1 MKRFSLSTLFVI
13 LQIFSSKVFAF
24 RGPDPCDMY
33 DCSELGRSGNS
44 FFDNL
49 MAGVVALW
57 LIYCFLKY
65 PQFRKYSLFYIAFIL
80 SLGYLG
86 VTIGGIYGKLAGCI
100 AIAAAGFIGHKIL
113 IAMLDREPE
122 DAPKNVPTK
131 LHQTSVNDSPL
142 SEHQKNNKATPSP
155 STVLP
160 EKEKEIPPTRVI
172 VNVPPKPIKRSDLTH
187 SLNAENTLIYEMT
200 VSVIALLVQAISAS
214 ERVKKHAPSIK
225 KIDALKTLLE
235 SSLTNK
241 TTDRILFD
249 QLQTDMTSL
258 VVQFDPSRD
267 AEIWEIL
274 YEAFSLITNL
284 ANKLTFTAQDVAIAK
299 LGDSKY
305 SRDQAFSQMTLKE
318 LLAVAEAGDAEA
330 QYKLGVTYENGQGV
344 EDNCMAAARWYKL
357 SAQQGYAKAQFNLAL
372 LYKSGLGVTQNLQ
385 TAKHWMEQAANANMP
400 EAISALA
407 ASKKV

>member
-1 MKRFSLSTLFVI
+1 
-13 LQIFSSKVFAF
+13 
-24 RGPDPCDMY
+24 
-33 DCSELGRSGNS
+33 
-44 FFDNL
+44 
-49 MAGVVALW
+49 
-57 LIYCFLKY
+57 
-65 PQFRKYSLFYIAFIL
+65 
-80 SLGYLG
+80 
-86 VTIGGIYGKLAGCI
+86 
-100 AIAAAGFIGHKIL
+100 
-113 IAMLDREPE
+113 
-122 DAPKNVPTK
+122 
-131 LHQTSVNDSPL
+131 
-142 SEHQKNNKATPSP
+142 
-155 STVLP
+155 
-160 EKEKEIPPTRVI
+160 
-172 VNVPPKPIKRSDLTH
+172 
-187 SLNAENTLIYEMT
+187 MT
-200 VSVIALLVQAISAS
+200 VNVIALLVQAISAS
-214 ERVKKHAPSIK
+214 ERVKKHAPSVK

-235 SSLTNK
+235 SSVTNK

-267 AEIWEIL
+267 ADIWEIL

-330 QYKLGVTYENGQGV
+330 QYKLGVIYENGQGV

-357 SAQQGYAKAQFNLAL
+357 SAEQGYAKAQFNLAL
-372 LYKSGLGVTQNLQ
+372 LYKSGLGVTRNLQ

-400 EAISALA
+400 EAINALA

>member
-1 MKRFSLSTLFVI
+1 MIGAV
-13 LQIFSSKVFAF
+13 
-24 RGPDPCDMY
+24 G
-33 DCSELGRSGNS
+33 
-44 FFDNL
+44 
-49 MAGVVALW
+49 LW

-65 PQFRKYSLFYIAFIL
+65 SQFRKYSIFFIAYAL
-80 SLGYLG
+80 ALGYVG
-86 VTIGGIYGKLAGCI
+86 VTIGSIYGKLAGCI
-100 AIAAAGFIGHKIL
+100 AIAVAGFIGHKVL

-122 DAPKNVPTK
+122 DAPKNAPMK

-142 SEHQKNNKATPSP
+142 SEHQKNNKVTPS
-155 STVLP
+155 SSMVLP

-172 VNVPPKPIKRSDLTH
+172 VKVPPKPIKRSDLTH
-187 SLNAENTLIYEMT
+187 SLNAENTLIYEMI
-200 VSVIALLVQAISAS
+200 VSVIALLVQAINAS
-214 ERVKKHAPSIK
+214 ERVKKHAASIK

-267 AEIWEIL
+267 ADIWEIL

-299 LGDSKY
+299 LGDSKS

-330 QYKLGVTYENGQGV
+330 QYKLGVIYENGQGV

-357 SAQQGYAKAQFNLAL
+357 SAEQGYAKAQFNLAL

-385 TAKHWMEQAANANMP
+385 TAKHWMEKAAIANMP
-400 EAISALA
+400 EAINALA